1 MYKILIL
8 ALLITI
14 LDVLLF
20 FMFRVMVFFDEMSF
34 YEILI
39 QEYNH
44 YKYTTILHQ
53 RVYSA
58 IVLAPLVETFI
69 YYQAFSI

>member
-1 MYKILIL
+1 
-8 ALLITI
+8 
-14 LDVLLF
+14 
-20 FMFRVMVFFDEMSF
+20 MVFFDEMSF